1 MQNKKIKK
9 EAGLAP
15 KKRGKLALGR
25 GLDSLL
31 PDINTVEN
39 SSKEYFLCDIGLI
52 RSNRYQPRLQ
62 FSKDQLDELS
72 RSIKEQGM
80 IQPLLVRKDAAGYEL
95 IAGERRLRASKIAG
109 LDKVPVVIKDISDE
123 NMLEISIVE
132 NIQRED
138 LNAMEEAEA
147 YHRLIAEFNFTQDQV
162 ALRVGKSRPA
172 IANFLRLR
180 QLPEEIKS
188 SIMDNSLAMGHARA
202 LLGAGTS
209 AQQRAAW
216 RAVVSKGLSVRE
228 TESLVKQLKSEK
240 KSPKKSKPGSE
251 EIYLKD
257 LAEDFSRCL
266 GTKVQI
272 KKHGQKGKVVID
284 FYTNDDLNRL
294 IGLFATVHG

>member
-1 MQNKKIKK
+1 MRKTKIKK
-9 EAGLAP
+9 EIGLNP
-15 KKRGKLALGR
+15 KKRRKLALGR

-31 PDINTVEN
+31 PDIPPIDN
-39 SSKEYFLCDIGLI
+39 SSKEYFLCDVGLI
-52 RSNRYQPRLQ
+52 RSNRYQPRQ
-62 FSKDQLDELS
+62 RFSKDEMDELS

-80 IQPLLVRKDAAGYEL
+80 IQPLLVRKDATGYEL
-95 IAGERRLRASKIAG
+95 IAGERRLRAAKMAG
-109 LDKVPVVIKDISDE
+109 LDKAPVIIKDISDE

-138 LNAMEEAEA
+138 LNAMEEAGA
-147 YHRLIAEFNFTQDQV
+147 YHRLVAEFNLTQDQI
-162 ALRVGKSRPA
+162 ALRVGKSRST

-188 SIMDNSLAMGHARA
+188 SIRDNSLAMGHARA

-228 TESLVKQLKSEK
+228 TETLVKRLKSEK
-240 KSPKKSKPGSE
+240 KKPKKSKPGSE

-266 GTKVQI
+266 GTKVRI
-272 KKHGQKGKVVID
+272 KKHGQRGTVVID
-284 FYTNDDLNRL
+284 FYTNDDLDRL
-294 IGLFATVHG
+294 ISLLKQI

>member
-1 MQNKKIKK
+1 MQKRKIKK
-9 EAGLAP
+9 KTGLSP
-15 KKRGKLALGR
+15 KKRGKPALGR

-31 PDINTVEN
+31 PDIDIVEN
-39 SSKEYFLCDIGLI
+39 SSKEYFLCDIELI
-52 RSNRYQPRLQ
+52 RSNRYQPRRQ
-62 FSKDQLDELS
+62 FSKDELDELS

-80 IQPLLVRKDAAGYEL
+80 IQPLLVRKDASGYEL

-147 YHRLIAEFNFTQDQV
+147 YHRLMIEFNSTQDQV
-162 ALRVGKSRPA
+162 ALRVGKSRPT

-188 SIMDNSLAMGHARA
+188 GIMDNSLTMGHARA

-216 RAVVSKGLSVRE
+216 RVVVSKGLSVRE
-228 TESLVKQLKSEK
+228 TETLVKRLKAEK
-240 KSPKKSKPGSE
+240 IKPKKSKPGSE
-251 EIYLKD
+251 EIHLKN
-257 LAEDFSRCL
+257 LAEDFSRRL
-266 GTKVQI
+266 GAKVQI

-284 FYTNDDLNRL
+284 FYTNDDLDRL
-294 IGLFATVHG
+294 IGIFKQV

>member
-1 MQNKKIKK
+1 MQKTKIKK
-9 EAGLAP
+9 ETGLNR
-15 KKRGKLALGR
+15 KKRGKPALGR

-31 PDINTVEN
+31 PDIVEN
-39 SSKEYFLCDIGLI
+39 SSKDYFLCDIGI
-52 RSNRYQPRLQ
+52 ISPNRYQPRLQ
-62 FSKDQLDELS
+62 FSKDELDELS

-80 IQPLLVRKDAAGYEL
+80 IQPLLVRKDATGYEL
-95 IAGERRLRASKIAG
+95 IAGERRLRAAKMAG
-109 LDKVPVVIKDISDE
+109 LDKVPVVIRDISDE

-147 YHRLIAEFNFTQDQV
+147 YHRLIVEFNFTQDQV
-162 ALRVGKSRPA
+162 ALRVGKSRPT

-202 LLGAGTS
+202 LLGAETS

-228 TESLVKQLKSEK
+228 TEALVKQLKSEK
-240 KSPKKSKPGSE
+240 EKPKKSKPGSE

-257 LAEDFSRCL
+257 LAAAFSQCL

-294 IGLFATVHG
+294 IGILKQI

>member
-1 MQNKKIKK
+1 MQKIKTKK
-9 EAGLAP
+9 ETALSP
-15 KKRGKLALGR
+15 KKRGKPALGR

-31 PDINTVEN
+31 PDIDTVDN
-39 SSKEYFLCDIGLI
+39 SSKEYFLCDVGLI

-62 FSKDQLDELS
+62 FSKDELDELS
-72 RSIKEQGM
+72 HSIKEQGM
-80 IQPLLVRKDAAGYEL
+80 IQPLLVRKDATGYEL
-95 IAGERRLRASKIAG
+95 IAGERRLRAAKIAG
-109 LDKVPVVIKDISDE
+109 LDKVPVVIKDVSDE

-138 LNAMEEAEA
+138 LNAMEQAEA
-147 YHRLIAEFNFTQDQV
+147 YHRLIAEFNFTQDQI
-162 ALRVGKSRPA
+162 ALRVGKSRPT

-188 SIMDNSLAMGHARA
+188 SIMDSSLAMGHARA

-209 AQQRAAW
+209 AQQRSVW
-216 RAVVSKGLSVRE
+216 RTVVAKGLSVRE
-228 TESLVKQLKSEK
+228 TEALVKQLKTEK
-240 KSPKKSKPGSE
+240 KKPEKSKLDSE

-272 KKHGQKGKVVID
+272 KKHGQKGKIIID

-294 IGLFATVHG
+294 ISILKQI

>member
-1 MQNKKIKK
+1 MQKKKIKK
-9 EAGLAP
+9 KTGLSP
-15 KKRGKLALGR
+15 KKRGKPALGR

-31 PDINTVEN
+31 PDIDIVEN
-39 SSKEYFLCDIGLI
+39 SSKEYFLCDIELI
-52 RSNRYQPRLQ
+52 HSNRYQPRRQ
-62 FSKDQLDELS
+62 FSKDELDELS

-80 IQPLLVRKDAAGYEL
+80 IQPLLVRKDASGYEL
-95 IAGERRLRASKIAG
+95 VAGERRLRASKIAG

-147 YHRLIAEFNFTQDQV
+147 YHRLMIEFNSTQDQV
-162 ALRVGKSRPA
+162 ALRVGKSRPT

-188 SIMDNSLAMGHARA
+188 GIMDNSLTMGHARA

-216 RAVVSKGLSVRE
+216 RVVVSKGLSVRE
-228 TESLVKQLKSEK
+228 TETLVKRLKAEK
-240 KSPKKSKPGSE
+240 IKPKKSKPGSE
-251 EIYLKD
+251 EIHLKN
-257 LAEDFSRCL
+257 LAEDFSRRL
-266 GTKVQI
+266 GAKVQI

-284 FYTNDDLNRL
+284 FYTNDDLDRL
-294 IGLFATVHG
+294 IGIFKQV

>member
-1 MQNKKIKK
+1 MQNTKIKK
-9 EAGLAP
+9 ETGLTP
-15 KKRGKLALGR
+15 KKRGKSALGR

-31 PDINTVEN
+31 PDIDIVEN
-39 SSKEYFLCDIGLI
+39 SSKEYFLCDIGTI

-62 FSKDQLDELS
+62 FSKDELDELS

-95 IAGERRLRASKIAG
+95 IAGERRLRAAKMAG
-109 LDKVPVVIKDISDE
+109 LDKVPVVTKDISDE

-162 ALRVGKSRPA
+162 ALRVGKSRPT

-240 KSPKKSKPGSE
+240 KNPKKSKPGSE

-294 IGLFATVHG
+294 ISILKQI

>member
-1 MQNKKIKK
+1 MRKTKIKK
-9 EAGLAP
+9 NTGLSP
-15 KKRGKLALGR
+15 KNRRKPALGR

-31 PDINTVEN
+31 PDIPPIDN
-39 SSKEYFLCDIGLI
+39 SSKEYFLCDVGLI
-52 RSNRYQPRLQ
+52 RSNRYQPRQ
-62 FSKDQLDELS
+62 RFSKDELDELS

-80 IQPLLVRKDAAGYEL
+80 IQPLLVRKDANGYEL
-95 IAGERRLRASKIAG
+95 IAGERRLRAAKMAG
-109 LDKVPVVIKDISDE
+109 LDKVPVVIKDVSDK

-138 LNAMEEAEA
+138 LNGMEEAEA
-147 YHRLIAEFNFTQDQV
+147 YHHLMIEFNLTQDQV
-162 ALRVGKSRPA
+162 ALRVGKSRST
-172 IANFLRLR
+172 IANCLRLR

-188 SIMDNSLAMGHARA
+188 GIRDNSLTMGHARA

-228 TESLVKQLKSEK
+228 TETMVKQLKAEK
-240 KSPKKSKPGSE
+240 IEPKKSKPGSE

-272 KKHGQKGKVVID
+272 KKHGQKGKVIID
-284 FYTNDDLNRL
+284 FYTNDDLDRL
-294 IGLFATVHG
+294 ISIFKHI

>member
-1 MQNKKIKK
+1 MQKTKIKK
-9 EAGLAP
+9 ETGLSP
-15 KKRGKLALGR
+15 KKRGKPALGR

-31 PDINTVEN
+31 SDIDIVEN
-39 SSKEYFLCDIGLI
+39 NSKEYFLCDIGLI
-52 RSNRYQPRLQ
+52 RSNRYQPRQQ
-62 FSKDQLDELS
+62 FSKDELDELS

-80 IQPLLVRKDAAGYEL
+80 IQPLLVRKDATGYEL
-95 IAGERRLRASKIAG
+95 IAGERRLRAAKMAG
-109 LDKVPVVIKDISDE
+109 LGKAPVVIKDISDE

-162 ALRVGKSRPA
+162 ALRVGKSRPT

-188 SIMDNSLAMGHARA
+188 SIMDNSLSMGHARA
-202 LLGAGTS
+202 LLGAKTS

-228 TESLVKQLKSEK
+228 TEALIKRLKSENK
-240 KSPKKSKPGSE
+240 KPKKSRLGSE

-257 LAEDFSRCL
+257 IADDFSRRL

-284 FYTNDDLNRL
+284 FYTNDDLDRL
-294 IGLFATVHG
+294 ISLLKQI